1 MAQFHLRIITP
12 EHLFFEAQDVE
23 SLVLPAPDGEL
34 CVMAGHEP
42 MVISTIE
49 GELRF
54 TRNGQTRWAAA
65 SAGFVTVTRDVVLVM
80 LQTCEWPEEI
90 DIRRAER
97 DREAAEELL
106 RQKRSMQ
113 EYVMAK
119 SMLARAM
126 VRLQVK
132 GRRGVNN

>member
-1 MAQFHLRIITP
+1 MAATFRLSIITP
-12 EHLFFEAQDVE
+12 EHRFFEGDVE
-23 SLVLPAPDGEL
+23 SLVIKAPDGDFCIL
-34 CVMAGHEP
+34 ADHEP
-42 MVISTIE
+42 MVVTVAE
-49 GELRF
+49 GEIHIVV
-54 TRNGQTRWAAA
+54 NGQTRWAAA
-65 SAGFVTVTRDVVLVM
+65 SGGFATVTQDEVFVM

-97 DREAAEELL
+97 DRRAAQEIL

-132 GRRGVNN
+132 SRRGVNN